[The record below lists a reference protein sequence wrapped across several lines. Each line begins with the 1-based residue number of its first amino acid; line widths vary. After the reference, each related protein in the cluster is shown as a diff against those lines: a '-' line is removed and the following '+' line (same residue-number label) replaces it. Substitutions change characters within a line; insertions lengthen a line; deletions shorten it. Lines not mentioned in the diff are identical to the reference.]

1 MKKDHADNITGCII
15 SDLRKNVGL
24 TQKELA
30 IAFNVSTATIAH
42 YEQGI
47 SVPPNDMLKR
57 YADFFHVS
65 TDYIIG
71 RNMLNKDFSNLNEL
85 LYENMKIADMVQYVL
100 SYSKD
105 KRRYLYNTIIM
116 LNEMKEKLK

>member
-24 TQKELA
+24 TQQELA
-30 IAFNVSTATIAH
+30 KAFNVSAATIAH

-47 SVPPNDMLKR
+47 SVPSNDMLKR

-65 TDYIIG
+65 TDYILG
-71 RNMLNKDFSNLNEL
+71 RNMLSEDYSALNEY
-85 LYENMKIADMVQYVL
+85 LYGNMKIADMVKYAL
-100 SYSKD
+100 SYPKS
-105 KRRYLYNTIIM
+105 KRRYLFNTIIM
-116 LNEMKEKLK
+116 LNETEDKLK